1 MKTIRDYINIITE
14 MNADGSDDSFN
25 FMSPSDYD
33 KLPKVDAHTPEML
46 PGIAT
51 RQGNTYIYQGR
62 PFTIKPGSHRSD
74 ADMVK
79 TDDGSTIW
87 LNSET
92 TGNKT
97 FNVAYLK

>member
-1 MKTIRDYINIITE
+1 MKSREFINE
-14 MNADGSDDSFN
+14 LRADGTSDMEMMPKDE
-25 FMSPSDYD
+25 YD
-33 KLPKVDAHTPEML
+33 KLPKISHMDHVSELL

-51 RQGNTYIYQGR
+51 RQGNVYMYQGR
-62 PFTIKPGSHRSD
+62 PFTIKPGPHRSD

-87 LNSET
+87 LNSEM
-92 TGNKT
+92 TGSKT